1 MMMNRLSAAVVAGNR
16 AIWCRL
22 YLAAVFAGS
31 RALLAVTSMTFSAVR
46 LVVVD
51 IFDFCWY
58 DVLLVVFLVLFQM
71 FGGCLFSHHLAFKFC
86 SQDQGP

>member
-16 AIWCRL
+16 ALWCRL
-22 YLAAVFAGS
+22 HLAAVFAGS

-51 IFDFCWY
+51 IFFIFAGVMFYLLCFLY
-58 DVLLVVFLVLFQM
+58 CFKCLVVVSSLII
-71 FGGCLFSHHLAFKFC
+71 
-86 SQDQGP
+86 